1 MRVLAT
7 AIVFLTTILDA
18 QGTSITAQWS
28 ADTVLVGQPV
38 RLRVSVQL
46 EPGAVPH
53 FPQLEISDPGVTLVS
68 TKLEPLAA
76 EYVFTFWEI
85 GRAVLPEIPVKY
97 LLSDGTEHI
106 MQTDSLSVFV
116 ATALTGQEQD
126 IREIKSMFPVIL
138 TNPEAR
144 LLRAGALVLLLVIII
159 LIWRRRRRFP
169 KPVTEW
175 KKIYPD
181 RAALKELARLQ
192 RHMYEPSQADKHYL
206 ELSRI
211 LRHYLERRYLF
222 RALEM
227 TTSEIQQVL
236 SAEVGDSEIANLIGH
251 VLELSDLVKFAGRS
265 QDQHQWTYDLEL
277 VESIIRRTRPAF
289 HV

>member
-1 MRVLAT
+1 LRVLAT
-7 AIVFLTTILDA
+7 AIVILMSVLQA
-18 QGTSITAQWS
+18 QGIGITAQWS

-38 RLRVSVQL
+38 RLRLLVQL

-53 FPQLEISDPGVTLVS
+53 FPQLEISDPAVTLVR

-76 EYVFTFWEI
+76 EYLFTFWEL
-85 GRAVLPEIPVKY
+85 GWAVLPGIPVKY
-97 LLSDGTEHI
+97 LLPDGTEHI
-106 MQTDSLSVFV
+106 LQTDSLSIFV
-116 ATALTGQEQD
+116 ATTLTGQEQD
-126 IREIKSMFPVIL
+126 IREIKSMLPVIL
-138 TNPEAR
+138 TDPRTR
-144 LLRAGALVLLLVIII
+144 LLRLGALALLFGLIV

-169 KPVTEW
+169 KVVTEW

-181 RAALKELARLQ
+181 RAALEEITRLRTQ
-192 RHMYEPSQADKHYL
+192 QFEPSLADKHYL

-211 LRHYLERRYLF
+211 LRNYLERRYLF

-227 TTSEIQQVL
+227 TTSEIRQVL
-236 SAEVGDSEIANLIGH
+236 SAEVGDSEIATLIGQ

-265 QDQHQWTYDLEL
+265 QDQLQWSYDLEL

-289 HV
+289 QV

>member
-7 AIVFLTTILDA
+7 AILFLISVLHA

-28 ADTVLVGQPV
+28 ADTVQVGQPV
-38 RLRVSVQL
+38 RLRLLVQL

-53 FPQLEISDPGVTLVS
+53 FPQLEISDPSVTLVS
-68 TKLEPLAA
+68 TKLEPMAA
-76 EYVFTFWEI
+76 EYLFTFWEL
-85 GRAVLPEIPVKY
+85 GWAVLPGIPVKY

-106 MQTDSLSVFV
+106 LQTDSLTLFV
-116 ATALTGQEQD
+116 TTTLTGQEQD
-126 IREIKSMFPVIL
+126 IREIKSMLPVIL
-138 TNPEAR
+138 TDPRAR
-144 LLRAGALVLLLVIII
+144 LLRVVALVLLFGLII

-169 KPVTEW
+169 KAETGW

-181 RAALKELARLQ
+181 RAALQELTRL
-192 RHMYEPSQADKHYL
+192 RRYMFEPSLADQHYL

-236 SAEVGDSEIANLIGH
+236 SAEVEDPEIATLIGQ
-251 VLELSDLVKFAGRS
+251 VLELSDLVKFAGRR
-265 QDQHQWTYDLEL
+265 QDQQQWAYDLEL

-289 HV
+289 QV

>member
-1 MRVLAT
+1 MRVLAP
-7 AIVFLTTILDA
+7 AIIFLISSLNA

-38 RLRVSVQL
+38 RLRLAVRL

-53 FPQLEISDPGVTLVS
+53 FPQLEISDPAVTLVS

-76 EYVFTFWEI
+76 EYVFTFWEM
-85 GRAVLPEIPVKY
+85 GWAVLPGIPVKY

-106 MQTDSLSVFV
+106 LQTDSLAVFV
-116 ATALTGQEQD
+116 ATTLTGQEQD
-126 IREIKSMFPVIL
+126 IRGIKSMLPVIL
-138 TNPEAR
+138 TDPEAR
-144 LLRAGALVLLLVIII
+144 LYRAIVLVLLLGLIA

-169 KPVTEW
+169 KAVTRW

-181 RAALKELARLQ
+181 RAALEELTRLR
-192 RHMYEPSQADKHYL
+192 RHMFEPNLADKHYL

-227 TTSEIQQVL
+227 TTSEIELVL
-236 SAEVGDSEIANLIGH
+236 SVEVGDPEIATLIGQ

-265 QDQHQWTYDLEL
+265 QDQHQWAYDLEL

-289 HV
+289 QV